1 MSTGILVI
9 YADDELFAFM
19 TSEGHALAAWITF
32 SAYRDGDV
40 TIAQAQALERTS
52 DPFIELTYLLGANR
66 QNDRFWERTLSN
78 LATSLGVAEP
88 VVATERLCVDSRRQ
102 WRHARQHPS
111 HGRGGDDDRDAASTR
126 PLVAATERPTGVTG
140 PGSRSRGLD
149 AVVVG
154 SGPNGLAAAIEL
166 ARAGRSVHVIEAADT
181 LGGGDRTSE
190 LTLPGF
196 RHDLCSTVVPLAAGS
211 PFFRS
216 VDLARHG
223 VEWVHPP
230 VALAHL
236 LRPDRAVLLHHSLE
250 ATVMGLGRDG
260 PAWAGL
266 LGPLAREWDRLAD
279 HVLGPPVRFPR
290 HPLLLARFGLPS
302 LAPATMLPRLVFRE
316 APARALFTGIA
327 AHSMVALSAP
337 LTSAFGIVLATLA
350 HRFDWPLVRGGIG
363 RLAEAL
369 VAEATEL
376 GVTFE
381 TGHTVRSLDELPRPG
396 PSSSTSHRAR
406 SSPSPPTVCR
416 AATVAPWSAIATG
429 RGSSRSTGRST
440 ARSRGETRPRPGP
453 ARSTFPARLRAVAA
467 AEDAVARGR
476 HPERPFILFVQP
488 TRRRSDART
497 RRQARGVGVLPRAQR
512 LDGRHDRRDRGQ
524 VERFAPGFRDLILA
538 RAAHGAGGDGGARRE
553 LRRRRHQRRAP
564 GPVAA
569 AVPRRSSRWDPYA
582 TPVEGPFLC
591 SSSTPPGGG
600 VHGMSGRHAARS
612 VLRRIG

>member
-1 MSTGILVI
+1 MAEDLPGPTRRDEPHPGRCHRPLEGGFPSFWPPGSTFYAPLAGIAPGEV
-9 YADDELFAFM
+9 ALFKIQAVPRCAAPDVDRHAGHLRGRRIVHVHDP
-19 TSEGHALAAWITF
+19 EGHALAAWITF

-66 QNDRFWERTLSN
+66 QNDRFWERTLGN
-78 LATSLGVAEP
+78 LATSLGVGEP
-88 VVATERLCVDSRRQ
+88 VVVHRAAVCRQ
-102 WRHARQHPS
+102 PSPVASCPEHPS
-111 HGRGGDDDRDAASTR
+111 HGGAGDDDRDAASTR
-126 PLVAATERPTGVTG
+126 PLAAATERPTGVTG

-181 LGGGDRTSE
+181 LGGGIRTSE

-250 ATVMGLGRDG
+250 ATVEGLGRDG

-369 VAEATEL
+369 VAEATAARR
-376 GVTFE
+376 
-381 TGHTVRSLDELPRPG
+381 HVRDG
-396 PSSSTSHRAR
+396 PHRALAGRAPR
-406 SSPSPPTVCR
+406 SR
-416 AATVAPWSAIATG
+416 AVVLDLTPRQVLAIAADRLPG
-429 RGSSRSTGRST
+429 RY
-440 ARSRGETRPRPGP
+440 RGALERYRYGPGVFKVDWALDGPVPWRDP
-453 ARSTFPARLRAVAA
+453 AAAGAGTVHLSGTSRAVAA

-488 TRRRSDART
+488 TVADPSAHPPASTWRGRIATSPTARRST
-497 RRQARGVGVLPRAQR
+497 
-512 LDGRHDRRDRGQ
+512 
-524 VERFAPGFRDLILA
+524 
-538 RAAHGAGGDGGARRE
+538 
-553 LRRRRHQRRAP
+553 
-564 GPVAA
+564 
-569 AVPRRSSRWDPYA
+569 
-582 TPVEGPFLC
+582 
-591 SSSTPPGGG
+591 
-600 VHGMSGRHAARS
+600 
-612 VLRRIG
+612 